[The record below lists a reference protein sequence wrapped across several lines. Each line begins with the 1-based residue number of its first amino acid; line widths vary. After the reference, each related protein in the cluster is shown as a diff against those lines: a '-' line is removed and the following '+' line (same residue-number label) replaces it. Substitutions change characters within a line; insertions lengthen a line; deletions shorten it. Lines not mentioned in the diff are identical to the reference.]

1 MRDETPADAVPDAGG
16 AARQH
21 LVTFC
26 GKCSCGCPQLFVDH
40 DAPAERR
47 IVLVDD
53 FGQQVQ
59 MSVDQFY
66 EIIDQAKSGAL
77 ESVLD
82 SALAVASG
90 IQDAADR

>member
-1 MRDETPADAVPDAGG
+1 MPDAGG
-16 AARQH
+16 TARQH

-59 MSVDQFY
+59 MSVDQLHA
-66 EIIDQAKSGAL
+66 IIDQAQSGEL
-77 ESVLD
+77 ERILD
-82 SALAVASG
+82 SALTVAPG
-90 IQDAADR
+90 I

>member
-1 MRDETPADAVPDAGG
+1 MSDETPAGTVPDAGG
-16 AARQH
+16 TARQH

-59 MSVDQFY
+59 MSVDQLHA
-66 EIIDQAKSGAL
+66 IIDQAQSGEL
-77 ESVLD
+77 ERILD
-82 SALAVASG
+82 SALTVAPG
-90 IQDAADR
+90 I